1 MTREANVVYGMYS
14 GLALV
19 MDVYRPE
26 TQNGYG
32 IVYINGSGW
41 HSPLAYS
48 AEPLKETPLG
58 MPYIEA
64 MEYSGY
70 TVFAINHRQAPRFK
84 YPAAIEDAQ
93 RAVRYV
99 RHNASHWGVHAERLG
114 ACGGSSGGH
123 LVSLLG
129 TLPGDGDSSD
139 PDPVNRES
147 ASVQCVVARAAPV
160 DMLSFVTSPIGSGSS
175 VADFMGMLPR
185 GEAEG
190 PYSLEHRT
198 YQEASPLHHVSAN
211 SRALP
216 ADPRRERRDRAV
228 RAVGAHASGPEQR
241 RRAGRA
247 PAHSRRRSRP
257 KFPRR
262 HQPTRLPGRR
272 RALVRRAPACP
283 IAPSFAT
290 TTTS

>member
-1 MTREANVVYGMYS
+1 MSREANVVYGMHS
-14 GLALV
+14 GLALL

-26 TQNGYG
+26 TQNGHG

-48 AEPLKETPLG
+48 AEALKETPLG
-58 MPYIEA
+58 LPYIEA
-64 MEYSGY
+64 MAYSGY

-93 RAVRYV
+93 RAVRYM
-99 RHNASHWGVHAERLG
+99 RHNASYWGLHAGRIG

-129 TLPGDGDSSD
+129 TLSGDGDPND

-198 YQEASPLHHVSAN
+198 YQEASPLHHVSSSSAPFLLIHGDQDATVPFDQSERMLMALN
-211 SRALP
+211 KAGVTAELMPIPDGGHGPNFPGATNPPDYLGAVVRWFDEHLRA
-216 ADPRRERRDRAV
+216 R
-228 RAVGAHASGPEQR
+228 
-241 RRAGRA
+241 
-247 PAHSRRRSRP
+247 
-257 KFPRR
+257 
-262 HQPTRLPGRR
+262 
-272 RALVRRAPACP
+272 
-283 IAPSFAT
+283 
-290 TTTS
+290 